1 MITFNIRR
9 TEFSTNCIN
18 HDEPMGEKIITERF
32 TSDFLYALISPNWLY
47 YTDFN
52 TLTNVHHG
60 TTGGSSTH
68 LPVIPPPPTAA
79 AIPAT
84 NTDEASNASD
94 ALYEDPPSRPPSP
107 FEEEIVVAMEAFDGL
122 KGDIVEI

>member
-1 MITFNIRR
+1 MNSWSENARLFAKRKRPVKDRTLHIRR
-9 TEFSTNCIN
+9 ITARSTDQSTE
-18 HDEPMGEKIITERF
+18 
-32 TSDFLYALISPNWLY
+32 A
-47 YTDFN
+47 
-52 TLTNVHHG
+52 
-60 TTGGSSTH
+60 GSSA

>member
-1 MITFNIRR
+1 MLSNALDLRSTLWAR
-9 TEFSTNCIN
+9 TQHYYYC
-18 HDEPMGEKIITERF
+18 TE
-32 TSDFLYALISPNWLY
+32 A
-47 YTDFN
+47 
-52 TLTNVHHG
+52 
-60 TTGGSSTH
+60 GSSA
-68 LPVIPPPPTAA
+68 LPVIPPSPTAV

-84 NTDEASNASD
+84 NTDEDSNASD